1 MKGWQCT
8 CGIDYMKVTDF
19 ASVNLHFKKGEERF
33 DINHSW
39 ICSHSKDL
47 PRIKAPWQQWV
58 KEGRITYIDDVE
70 IHPSIITDY
79 IFEMG
84 KQYNIKMMLLDNF
97 RFALLSDALA
107 KIGFRTEAGNLRL
120 ISQMDILR
128 IVPVIDHCFANQYFC
143 WGDNPV
149 LRWSVNN
156 TKLVPYGKK
165 AGIDRGS
172 FVYAKIEAKSRKNDP
187 FMALVAS
194 MIGEGEIKEYVPLT
208 DKTPLVL

>member
-1 MKGWQCT
+1 M
-8 CGIDYMKVTDF
+8 
-19 ASVNLHFKKGEERF
+19 
-33 DINHSW
+33 
-39 ICSHSKDL
+39 
-47 PRIKAPWQQWV
+47 

-84 KQYNIKMMLLDNF
+84 KQYNIKMVLLDNF
-97 RFALLSDALA
+97 RFTLLSDALA